1 MNDTLTHLPSRVDM
15 EPIQNLL
22 LPVVANMLRPVP
34 LSDEKVRCA
43 WRMAVGSGLAR
54 VTQATLG
61 ATGRL
66 VVVLDDAR
74 WQDEVYRSRAL
85 ILERLQRVLG
95 EETVTGLDLR
105 VPRSETPHRRPRAG
119 RTATHT

>member
-1 MNDTLTHLPSRVDM
+1 M

-22 LPVVANMLRPVP
+22 LPVVASMLRPVP
-34 LSDEKVRCA
+34 LSDEKVQCA

-61 ATGRL
+61 TMGQL
-66 VVVLDDAR
+66 VVVLDDGR
-74 WQDEVYRSRAL
+74 WQDEIYRSRAL

-95 EETVTGLDLR
+95 KETVTELDLR
-105 VPRSETPHRRPRAG
+105 VPRSEATRRRSRSG
-119 RTATHT
+119 RTTTHP

>member
-1 MNDTLTHLPSRVDM
+1 M

-22 LPVVANMLRPVP
+22 HPVVASLLRAVP
-34 LSDEKVRCA
+34 LSDEKVQCA
-43 WRMAVGSGLAR
+43 WQMAVGASLAR

-61 ATGRL
+61 AGGQL

-74 WQDEVYRSRAL
+74 WRDEIHRSRVL

-95 EETVTGLDLR
+95 EDAVTGLDLR
-105 VPRSETPHRRPRAG
+105 APRSDSSSRRPRAG
-119 RTATHT
+119 RTTAQTKP

>member
-1 MNDTLTHLPSRVDM
+1 M

-22 LPVVANMLRPVP
+22 LPIVANMLRPVP
-34 LSDEKVRCA
+34 ISDEKVRFA

-61 ATGRL
+61 PMGQL

-74 WQDEVYRSRAL
+74 WQEEVCRSRVL

-95 EETVTGLDLR
+95 EEAVTGLDVR
-105 VPRSETPHRRPRAG
+105 VPRSETPRRRPHVR
-119 RTATHT
+119 RTTVDTKP